1 MIVSAFSAVKDSNKY
16 FRINKKFVK
25 TDYEIREY
33 EFDHLADS
41 VFLDLIKYED
51 FKSFVSKATGKFF
64 KGESL
69 NGPERMVCY
78 YIFKHLKDAD
88 FTSFYKDLESKGK
101 QLDNVLNELEDAISK
116 ILGEDIEYG
125 LRIGEELYNSMPKNN
140 FPSDLINE
148 NGEVSEKYRKPRY
161 DNFIGDD
168 YYKTGRNGELY
179 YPYAFRHGP
188 NNPDVNHNMSQ
199 YNPVVDKGF
208 DAFKSF
214 MEDVFSLI
222 DSLSKDEIVNIV
234 KQSYKNGT
242 KSFKSGAVDYIVDIF
257 TKMKQENKFVVD
269 NFVFSSFENMP
280 TLIYSKYRNDSF
292 GIFAVNLGFIS
303 DKVGVRPDSVFASII
318 SSGSKQ
324 KSSSGTV
331 GTKKRGRPSKS
342 ASTQATGAQSSG
354 LSEYNLTSDD
364 LIDFQADASFV
375 WSDETYEYQHKF
387 FKDILSNS
395 EFNVIYDIISEFA
408 YSKIS
413 GHAKYSTFH
422 NLLTATLF
430 SILVTQAS
438 PVYGKS
444 GYVVGNISL
453 VDTLE
458 LDKDNLEN
466 YSIKKIDLKVS
477 EDIKYSGEM
486 KKLIVI
492 NQNSPA
498 MPVFLDSEG
507 IQTELRG
514 AVLGATTLR
523 GQSFTDINDLVHIIP
538 DIIG

>member
-1 MIVSAFSAVKDSNKY
+1 MIVSAFSAVKDNNKY

-25 TDYEIREY
+25 TDYEVKEY
-33 EFDHLADS
+33 EFDYLADS
-41 VFLDLIKYED
+41 VFLDLIKHED
-51 FKSFVSKATGKFF
+51 FKNFVSKATGKFF

-69 NGPERMVCY
+69 NGPEKMACY
-78 YIFKHLKDAD
+78 YIFKYLKDAD
-88 FTSFYKDLESKGK
+88 FTSFYKGLADKGK
-101 QLDNVLNELEDAISK
+101 QLDSVLNDLENAISK

-140 FPSDLINE
+140 FPSDLIND
-148 NGEVSEKYRKPRY
+148 NGEVNEKYRKPRY

-199 YNPVVDKGF
+199 YNPIVDKGF

-222 DSLSKDEIVNIV
+222 DSLSKDEVVNIV

-242 KSFKSGAVDYIVDIF
+242 KSFKSGAVDYIVSIF
-257 TKMKQENKFVVD
+257 TNMKKENKFVVD
-269 NFVFSSFENMP
+269 NFVFSSFEGMP
-280 TLIYSKYRNDSF
+280 TLIYSKYSNDSF
-292 GIFAVNLGFIS
+292 GIFAINLGFIS
-303 DKVGVRPDSVFASII
+303 DNVGLRPDSIFGSIS
-318 SSGSKQ
+318 SSGSKP
-324 KSSSGTV
+324 KASSGAT

-342 ASTQATGAQSSG
+342 ASTQDSDAQSSG
-354 LSEYNLTSDD
+354 LSEYNLTPDN
-364 LIDFQADASFV
+364 LIDFQANAAFV
-375 WSDETYEYQHKF
+375 WSDETYEYQHRF
-387 FKDILSNS
+387 FKDILSNN
-395 EFNVIYDIISEFA
+395 EFSSIYDMVSEFA
-408 YSKIS
+408 YSRIS
-413 GHAKYSTFH
+413 GYAKYSTFH

-444 GYVVGNISL
+444 GYVVGDIAL
-453 VDTLE
+453 VDSLE

-466 YSIKKIDLKVS
+466 YFIKKIDLKVS
-477 EDIKYSGEM
+477 DNIKYSGEM
-486 KKLIVI
+486 KSLVVI
-492 NQNSPA
+492 NPNSPA

-507 IQTELRG
+507 MQTELRG

-523 GQSFTDINDLVHIIP
+523 GQSFTDISDLIHIVT